1 MLEKEHPVSGY
12 CATSWELIHHLFQQN
27 FIDHLDIGATLCI
40 YYQGQCVVN
49 LAGGWFDLEDRTKQY
64 THDTLQCVY
73 STGKGIMATALAICI
88 ERGLLDYEER
98 VATYWPEFGQNGKQN
113 VKVKDLLSHRA
124 GLAVINDDDGI
135 LNAED
140 ILTDPT
146 KIIDLLVKQ
155 KPNWDLDVDGHGYH
169 ALTFGYLTNEL
180 IRRIDIVKHRSMGQF
195 IQEEI
200 VQRLED
206 CEYYVGTCLP
216 EQYLARISPSILPRE
231 TNSSENQS
239 ESSSLQTRAFTF
251 NSLALSLP
259 IDGNDKRLSIING
272 FTNARSLAQIY
283 ASLLFT
289 KNLVNSTTLAKAIL
303 NNTPENEC
311 DQILDFIPTKF
322 SQGGYMLDAT
332 VVKHFGKVFEHW
344 GIGGSIAFA
353 CPDKQLTFAYVP
365 NKLNFDMS
373 KTQLRVQR
381 ILDAVQTLID

>member
-1 MLEKEHPVSGY
+1 MEPKLQSFPSVGDVPS
-12 CATSWELIHHLFQQN
+12 
-27 FIDHLDIGATLCI
+27 
-40 YYQGQCVVN
+40 

-124 GLAVINDDDGI
+124 GLAVIDDDDDGI
-135 LNAED
+135 LNVED
-140 ILTDPT
+140 ILT
-146 KIIDLLVKQ
+146 VKQ

-200 VQRLED
+200 AQRLED

-216 EQYLARISPSILPRE
+216 EQYSARISPSILPPE
-231 TNSSENQS
+231 TSSSENQS
-239 ESSSLQTRAFTF
+239 KSNSLQTRAFTF
-251 NSLALSLP
+251 NGLALSLP
-259 IDGNDKRLSIING
+259 IDGKDKRLSIING

-303 NNTPENEC
+303 NNTPENEY

-332 VVKHFGKVFEHW
+332 VVKQFGKVFGHW

>member
-1 MLEKEHPVSGY
+1 MQ
-12 CATSWELIHHLFQQN
+12 T
-27 FIDHLDIGATLCI
+27 ATL
-40 YYQGQCVVN
+40 
-49 LAGGWFDLEDRTKQY
+49 
-64 THDTLQCVY
+64 HTLTFV
-73 STGKGIMATALAICI
+73 
-88 ERGLLDYEER
+88 LD
-98 VATYWPEFGQNGKQN
+98 PK
-113 VKVKDLLSHRA
+113 
-124 GLAVINDDDGI
+124 
-135 LNAED
+135 
-140 ILTDPT
+140 

-200 VQRLED
+200 AQRLED

-216 EQYLARISPSILPRE
+216 EQYSARISPSILPPE
-231 TNSSENQS
+231 TSSSENQS
-239 ESSSLQTRAFTF
+239 KSNSLQTRAFTF
-251 NSLALSLP
+251 NGLALSLP
-259 IDGNDKRLSIING
+259 IDGKDKRLSIING

-303 NNTPENEC
+303 NNTPENEY

-332 VVKHFGKVFEHW
+332 VVKQFGKVFGHW